1 MVGIITAYIFVWISK
16 YYTDYK
22 HEPVRSLAF
31 SSSTGHGTNII
42 AGVSLGLESTALPVL
57 VISVAIVSAF
67 WLGQTSGLVDETGN
81 PTGGLFGT
89 AVATMGMLSTAAYV
103 LTMDMFGPIA
113 DNAGGIV
120 EMSQQVISGYN
131 LKKEFRY
138 YFLFLSIFPIFLA
151 PLVKLNASLNSQRVF
166 ERSLMFWMLLAILLK
181 LPPKDLRLDLLL
193 LLLSFCLVLIWMRS
207 LHLLASLLNRLRML
221 SSSLFL

>member
-1 MVGIITAYIFVWISK
+1 MLYTEQAPLAWLNFFLCGLVGITTAYAFVWITK

-22 HEPVRSLAF
+22 HEPVRTLAL

-42 AGVSLGLESTALPVL
+42 AGISLGLESTALPVL
-57 VISVAIVSAF
+57 VISVSIVSAF
-67 WLGQTSGLVDETGN
+67 WLGRTSGLVDEAGN

-120 EMSQQVISGYN
+120 EMSQQVTCWVYDINVEEMS
-131 LKKEFRY
+131 
-138 YFLFLSIFPIFLA
+138 
-151 PLVKLNASLNSQRVF
+151 
-166 ERSLMFWMLLAILLK
+166 
-181 LPPKDLRLDLLL
+181 LLL
-193 LLLSFCLVLIWMRS
+193 LLTCTVCSCSLKVFEKSPMFLMLLEIPQKLPLKVLLLDLQLLHLSSCLVLIWMK
-207 LHLLASLLNRLRML
+207 
-221 SSSLFL
+221 

>member
-1 MVGIITAYIFVWISK
+1 MGPPLVGDKRFDNFYLLLEYVDFLFQYRKLLFALLLQSTRWMLYTEQAPSAWLNFALCGLVGIMTAYVFVWITK

-22 HEPVRSLAF
+22 HEPVRTLAL

-42 AGVSLGLESTALPVL
+42 AGISLGLESTALPVL
-57 VISVAIVSAF
+57 VISAAIISAF
-67 WLGQTSGLVDETGN
+67 WLGHTSGLVDDAGN

-120 EMSQQVISGYN
+120 EMSQQVT
-131 LKKEFRY
+131 
-138 YFLFLSIFPIFLA
+138 LSIPW
-151 PLVKLNASLNSQRVF
+151 K
-166 ERSLMFWMLLAILLK
+166 
-181 LPPKDLRLDLLL
+181 
-193 LLLSFCLVLIWMRS
+193 C
-207 LHLLASLLNRLRML
+207 
-221 SSSLFL
+221 

>member
-1 MVGIITAYIFVWISK
+1 LVGIITAYAFVWISK

-22 HEPVRSLAF
+22 YEPVRLLAL

-57 VISVAIVSAF
+57 VISVAIISAY
-67 WLGQTSGLVDETGN
+67 WLGQTSGLVDESGN

-89 AVATMGMLSTAAYV
+89 AVATMGMLSTAGYV

-120 EMSQQVISGYN
+120 EMSQQV
-131 LKKEFRY
+131 
-138 YFLFLSIFPIFLA
+138 
-151 PLVKLNASLNSQRVF
+151 
-166 ERSLMFWMLLAILLK
+166 
-181 LPPKDLRLDLLL
+181 
-193 LLLSFCLVLIWMRS
+193 
-207 LHLLASLLNRLRML
+207 
-221 SSSLFL
+221 

>member
-1 MVGIITAYIFVWISK
+1 MWMNTLVYILFPWSDFFDYLPALYFQSTRWLLYTEQAPTAWLNFALCGLVGIITAYAFVWISK

-22 HEPVRSLAF
+22 HEPVRLLAQ

-42 AGVSLGLESTALPVL
+42 AGVSLGMESTALPVL
-57 VISVAIVSAF
+57 VISVAIISAF
-67 WLGQTSGLVDETGN
+67 WLGRTSGLVDESGN

-120 EMSQQVISGYN
+120 EMSQQVIQTDISS
-131 LKKEFRY
+131 LT
-138 YFLFLSIFPIFLA
+138 YFFLHIG
-151 PLVKLNASLNSQRVF
+151 NSNICFTFVVVPSKQF
-166 ERSLMFWMLLAILLK
+166 M
-181 LPPKDLRLDLLL
+181 LRLLI
-193 LLLSFCLVLIWMRS
+193 SVLFFYLYIFEA
-207 LHLLASLLNRLRML
+207 L
-221 SSSLFL
+221 